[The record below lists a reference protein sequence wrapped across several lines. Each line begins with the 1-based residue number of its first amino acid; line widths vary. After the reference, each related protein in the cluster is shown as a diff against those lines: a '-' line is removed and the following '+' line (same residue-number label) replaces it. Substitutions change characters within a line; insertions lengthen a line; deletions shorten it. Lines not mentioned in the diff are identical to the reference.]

1 MTRLQRT
8 IVLLGLPLAVFV
20 GVALFAPRP
29 APMFGRVALA
39 ITVLGGAYAFAYAL
53 IGLATHR
60 VRMPLALGAL
70 SLAAG
75 AFLIGTRYLPNAPP
89 GAALLVT
96 LGSALL
102 IVGAV
107 ILARG

>member
-1 MTRLQRT
+1 MTRVRRT
-8 IVLLGLPLAVFV
+8 IILLGLPVALFI

-29 APMFGRVALA
+29 GPVFGRVALA

-60 VRMPLALGAL
+60 VRPPAALGAL
-70 SLAAG
+70 SLAGG
-75 AFLIGTRYLPNAPP
+75 AFLIGTRYLPSAMP
-89 GAALLVT
+89 GAALLVM

-107 ILARG
+107 IMARG